1 LFETGTLVRDRE
13 GTLFKVLFIDEGRIF
28 MQKLGTHPDVFSTRN
43 ITWEQFEKY
52 GYSVVKD

>member
-13 GTLFKVLFIDEGRIF
+13 GTLFKVLFIDEGRIV
-28 MQKLGTHPDVFSTRN
+28 MKKRGTDPDVFSTR
-43 ITWEQFEKY
+43 TVALEDFEKY